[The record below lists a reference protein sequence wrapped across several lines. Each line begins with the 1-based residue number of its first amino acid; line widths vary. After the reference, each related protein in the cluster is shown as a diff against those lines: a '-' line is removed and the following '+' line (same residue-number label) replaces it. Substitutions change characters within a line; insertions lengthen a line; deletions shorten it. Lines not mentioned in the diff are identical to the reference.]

1 MVLSAYSWM
10 EGAMN
15 DNNELNTYNLAEL
28 TTDMVAAYVGHNSL
42 SAADL
47 PALIHSVY
55 AALFGLNAT
64 STAATEKPLPAVPI
78 KKSVT
83 PDYIVSLE
91 DGRHFKSLKRHLSGR
106 GMTPAEYR
114 AKWGLAKDYP
124 MVAPNYAAKRSELA
138 MALGLGQQRRKRA
151 QTVAADPG
159 PKRSEG
165 GLARPRLPDWR

>member
-1 MVLSAYSWM
+1 M
-10 EGAMN
+10 EGDMN
-15 DNNELNTYNLAEL
+15 DSSDLATYNLAEL
-28 TTDMVAAYVGHNSL
+28 TTDMVSAYVGHNSL

-55 AALFGLNAT
+55 AALFGLNTT
-64 STAATEKPLPAVPI
+64 SAHATEKPLPAVPI

-138 MALGLGQQRRKRA
+138 KALGLGQQRRKGA
-151 QTVAADPG
+151 ETVAADAA
-159 PKRSEG
+159 PKAKR
-165 GLARPRLPDWR
+165 ARPRKAKAA

>member
-1 MVLSAYSWM
+1 
-10 EGAMN
+10 MN
-15 DNNELNTYNLAEL
+15 ENNEPALYNISEL
-28 TTDMVAAYVGHNSL
+28 TIDMVAAYVSHNLL

-47 PALIHSVY
+47 PGLIQSVY
-55 AALFGLNAT
+55 TALFGLNTQSA
-64 STAATEKPLPAVPI
+64 STTEKPLPAVPI

-138 MALGLGQQRRKRA
+138 KALGLGQQRRKGA
-151 QTVAADPG
+151 ETVVADPA
-159 PKRSEG
+159 PKAKR
-165 GLARPRLPDWR
+165 ARPRNAKAA